1 MIPDR
6 PMLVKYY
13 FEAVRAFN
21 EACRVY
27 VLLKLLSGEGFVP
40 VHFPAYSL
48 FSLDELSTV
57 YLLLSKLASIDN
69 VQKPQDKMI

>member
-21 EACRVY
+21 EARSVY
-27 VLLKLLSGEGFVP
+27 VLLKLLSGGEFVP